1 MSDMIARFRAV
12 SKITTATI
20 SDSSL
25 KTIYIPAVEAR
36 YNHIMD
42 DTQDVDIDGETY
54 TTGDDAIDLAMTYL
68 LCSEAYKEEFMRRV
82 VEDVDQW
89 YRFEQMAYCIMS
101 EIDPS
106 KVGRR
111 PQGEYYLRYS
121 GRGVP
126 SDTVYIGEE

>member
-1 MSDMIARFRAV
+1 MSDVIARFRAV
-12 SKITTATI
+12 SKISTTTI
-20 SDSSL
+20 TDTSL

-36 YNHIMD
+36 FNHVMD
-42 DTQDVDIDGETY
+42 TSHEVDISGETY
-54 TTGDDAIDLAMTYL
+54 TTGDDAVDLSITYL

-82 VEDVDQW
+82 VENVDQW
-89 YRFEQMAYCIMS
+89 YLYEQMAYCIMS

-121 GRGVP
+121 GRGKP
-126 SDTVYIGEE
+126 ADAVYIGED